1 MVLML
6 ATQYNANVKI
16 VTRNIVVSTL
26 LSVITIPIVV
36 ATMLLQEKNMN
47 YKIYD
52 QLPQEAKEIR
62 IKVFMEEQGF
72 KMNLMIQMKYVNI
85 LLF

>member
-6 ATQYNANVKI
+6 ATQYNANIKI

-36 ATMLLQEKNMN
+36 ATMLL
-47 YKIYD
+47 
-52 QLPQEAKEIR
+52 
-62 IKVFMEEQGF
+62 
-72 KMNLMIQMKYVNI
+72 
-85 LLF
+85 